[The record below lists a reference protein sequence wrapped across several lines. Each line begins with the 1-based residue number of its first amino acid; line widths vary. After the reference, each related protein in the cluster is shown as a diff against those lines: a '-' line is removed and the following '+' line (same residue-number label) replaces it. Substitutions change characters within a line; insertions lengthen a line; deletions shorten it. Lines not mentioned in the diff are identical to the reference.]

1 MTRRAQLGIL
11 LAVSSF
17 VYADSLF
24 NNFTMDD
31 ELYIFGNPQVT
42 RPSLTQLFQPN
53 KVSAVFRP
61 VTFAT
66 FAVNYKLNGDRPFG
80 YHLLNLLLHAGVTML
95 LFLVLREILANQP
108 REDIIAFVAALLFAV
123 HPLHTE
129 AVASIVGRSEL
140 LAAGSLLAAWLFH
153 LRGRTILTLACF
165 AFAVLSKESAIV
177 LLPLAVAGDY
187 ARGKLL
193 HCARY
198 VPIAAATFLY
208 AFVLW
213 KVHGNRFGLQEV
225 SLLDNPLS
233 HLPVSWRIANAI
245 RITWKYVALQLFPAK
260 LSCDYS
266 FSAIQL
272 YANLRHTL
280 PAIVVAASVLAAWG
294 WTIWKKK
301 SGFMIAGAIYFT
313 GFAITANILV
323 ITGTIMA
330 ERLAYLPSAG
340 FCLLIALLWKRLE
353 VRQRSAA
360 IVFLVLL
367 VTVFGVRTLARNRDW
382 RDNLALYQSA
392 VRTVPGSAKMHSNVG
407 REYLKRGQL
416 DQARAELQN
425 ALAIYPEYPD
435 ALQYLAVVESWTGHD
450 LEAIRLMESAVRMSD
465 RKNLSYDFMVVNLAA
480 MLMQAGRRSDALD
493 ILNREIAEAPQY
505 SRAWSNR
512 AVIYF
517 QTGDTAAA
525 RNDAE
530 SSLRMDPTNSQA
542 RSVLNKMSP
551 ALQPVPSPR
560 N

>member
-17 VYADSLF
+17 VYANSLF
-24 NNFTMDD
+24 NSFTMDD

-42 RPSLTQLFQPN
+42 RPSLKQLFQAN

-80 YHLLNLLLHAGVTML
+80 YHLLNLLLHAGATML
-95 LFLVLREILANQP
+95 LFLVLREILANEP
-108 REDIIAFVAALLFAV
+108 RGDIIAFVAALLFAV

-140 LAAGSLLAAWLFH
+140 LAAGFLLAAWLFH
-153 LRGRTILTLACF
+153 LRGRTIATFVCF
-165 AFAVLSKESAIV
+165 AFAVLSKESAIA

-193 HCARY
+193 HWARY

-245 RITWKYVALQLFPAK
+245 RIAWKYVALQLFPAK

-266 FSAIQL
+266 FSAIRL
-272 YANLRHTL
+272 YANLQHTL
-280 PAIVVAASVLAAWG
+280 PAIVAAAGVLAVCG

-301 SGFMIAGAIYFT
+301 PGFMIAGTIYFT

-353 VRQRSAA
+353 VRRRSAA
-360 IVFLVLL
+360 IVFLLLL
-367 VTVFGVRTLARNRDW
+367 VAVFGVRTLARNRDW
-382 RDNLALYQSA
+382 RDNLSLYQSA
-392 VRTVPGSAKMHSNVG
+392 VHTVPGSAKMHSNVG

-435 ALQYLAVVESWTGHD
+435 ALQYLALVESWTGHD
-450 LEAIRLMESAVRMSD
+450 LEAIRLLESAVRMSD

-480 MLMQAGRRSDALD
+480 MLMQAGRSSDALD

-517 QTGDTAAA
+517 QRGDTAAA

-530 SSLRMDPTNSQA
+530 SSLRMDPSNSQA
-542 RSVLNKMSP
+542 RSVLNKISP
-551 ALQPVPSPR
+551 ALQSLPSPR